1 MMNARL
7 LLLVLVTGLFMA
19 AWNGDQTAMEAA
31 IVRRDVRIANARLAL
46 LQQTNGEVQTAS
58 IPADVS
64 LAHSLTVANVSD
76 SKEDSTLSTPSNPK
90 ADVPMPRGIAAGEYQ
105 AVNQDTGET
114 QNVTVN
120 KTGNK
125 ETTRDFYTVDDD
137 QGTRWYLIRIT
148 DKMPTRL

>member
-46 LQQTNGEVQTAS
+46 LQQQTGEVQTAS

-64 LAHSLTVANVSD
+64 LEHSLTIAKVSD
-76 SKEDSTLSTPSNPK
+76 NKEDSTLNSPSHPN
-90 ADVPMPRGIAAGEYQ
+90 AEVPLPRGIAAGEYQ
-105 AVNQDTGET
+105 AVNQDSGET
-114 QNVTVN
+114 QKLTVSE
-120 KTGNK
+120 TGDQA
-125 ETTRDFYTVDDD
+125 TLRDFYTVDDD
-137 QGTRWYLIRIT
+137 QGNRWYLIRIA